1 MDKLRLK
8 AVLIAQ
14 KKDAEAILKDNIID
28 REILESS
35 RKYMDSNMIKVV
47 TGIRRCGKSV
57 LSFQL
62 LNGRNF
68 AYANFDD
75 ERLSE
80 IRAKDFDDILEVLH
94 ETYGNFK
101 YLFLD
106 ELQNID
112 KWELFVNRCRRQGYN
127 VLLTGSNAK
136 LLSKEL
142 ATHLTGRYVELELY
156 PFSFR
161 EYLRYLG
168 KKYSEEDF
176 YLPEKIGEI
185 KKFLNDYI
193 ETGGF
198 PEVLKYQEIRIRY
211 LTDLY
216 NAIIGK
222 DIITRYN
229 IRHSKALKDMAS
241 YLISNYGSFISY
253 NRLKNIFNIKSVH
266 TIENYVSYI
275 AESYLAFQM
284 LPFSFKVKE
293 QLISPKKIYAI
304 DTGMINAVSSKTFD
318 NKSRLIENAV
328 FLDILRRHGRELF
341 YYKSKQ
347 QEEVDFVLKEGLKA
361 KQLIQVCY
369 SLDNE
374 DTKKREIRALLKASE
389 ELKCKNL
396 LVVTWDYE
404 GEEETDGKKIIYAPL
419 WKWLLKEPQ

>member
-1 MDKLRLK
+1 MDKTQLK

-14 KKDAEAILKDNIID
+14 KREIESVFKDNIID

-35 RKYMDSNMIKVV
+35 RKYIDSNMIKVV

-57 LSFQL
+57 FSLQL
-62 LNGRNF
+62 LKGRDF

-75 ERLSE
+75 ERLSG
-80 IRAKDFDDILEVLH
+80 IRAEDLNDVLEVLH
-94 ETYGNFK
+94 EIYGNFK
-101 YLFLD
+101 HLFLD
-106 ELQNID
+106 ELQNLE

-127 VLLTGSNAK
+127 ILLTGSNAK
-136 LLSKEL
+136 MLGKEL

-156 PFSFR
+156 PFSFG
-161 EYLRYLG
+161 EFLKYFG

-185 KKFLNDYI
+185 KKLLSEYI

-198 PEVLKYQEIRIRY
+198 PEVLRYGEIRTRY

-229 IRHSKALKDMAS
+229 IRHSKILKDMAA
-241 YLISNYGSFISY
+241 YLISNFSSYISY
-253 NRLKNIFNIKSVH
+253 NKLKNIFNIKSVH

-275 AESYLAFQM
+275 EESYLIFQ
-284 LPFSFKVKE
+284 LFPFSFKVKE
-293 QLISPKKIYAI
+293 QFISPKKIYAI
-304 DTGMINAVSSKTFD
+304 DAGMINAVSSKTFD
-318 NKSRLIENAV
+318 NKSRLIENIV
-328 FLDILRRHGRELF
+328 FMELLRTHGKETF

-361 KQLIQVCY
+361 KRLIQVCF
-369 SLDNE
+369 SFIDEN
-374 DTKKREIRALLKASE
+374 TKKREIKALLKASD
-389 ELKCKNL
+389 ELKCRNL
-396 LVVTWDYE
+396 LVITWDFE
-404 GEEETDGKKIIYAPL
+404 GEEKIEGKRIIYKPL
-419 WKWLLKEPQ
+419 WKWLLE

>member
-1 MDKLRLK
+1 MNKTELK

-14 KKDAEAILKDNIID
+14 KKEIEGILKDNIID

-35 RKYMDSNMIKVV
+35 KKYMDSNMIKVV

-57 LSFQL
+57 FSMQL
-62 LNGRNF
+62 LKDENF
-68 AYANFDD
+68 AYVNFDD
-75 ERLSE
+75 EKLSGISAEDLNDVLE
-80 IRAKDFDDILEVLH
+80 ILH
-94 ETYGNFK
+94 EIYGDFK

-106 ELQNID
+106 EMQNIE

-127 VLLTGSNAK
+127 IVLTGSNAK
-136 LLSKEL
+136 MLSKEL
-142 ATHLTGRYVELELY
+142 AAHLTGRYIELELY

-161 EYLRYLG
+161 EFLKYFG
-168 KKYSEEDF
+168 MKYSEEDF

-185 KKFLNDYI
+185 KKRLGEYI

-198 PEVLKYQEIRIRY
+198 PEVLKYGEIRARY

-229 IRHSKALKDMAS
+229 IRHSKTLKDMAA
-241 YLISNYGSFISY
+241 YLISNYGSFMSY
-253 NRLKNIFNIKSVH
+253 NKLKNIFNIKSVH

-275 AESYLAFQM
+275 EESYLIFQ
-284 LPFSFKVKE
+284 LFSFSFKVKE

-318 NKSRLIENAV
+318 NKSRLIENIV
-328 FLDILRRHGRELF
+328 FLELKRLGKETF

-361 KQLIQVCY
+361 KQLIQVCH
-369 SLDNE
+369 SLDDEN
-374 DTKKREIRALLKASE
+374 TKNREIKALLKASE

-396 LVVTWDYE
+396 LVITWDYE
-404 GEEETDGKKIIYAPL
+404 AEEEIKGRKIIYKPL
-419 WKWLLKEPQ
+419 WRWLLR

>member
-1 MDKLRLK
+1 MNKTELK

-14 KKDAEAILKDNIID
+14 KREIEGIFKDNIID

-35 RKYMDSNMIKVV
+35 RKYMDSDMIKVV

-57 LSFQL
+57 FSFQL
-62 LNGRNF
+62 LKGRDF

-75 ERLSE
+75 ERLSG
-80 IRAKDFDDILEVLH
+80 IRAEDLNDVLEVLH
-94 ETYGNFK
+94 EIYGNFK
-101 YLFLD
+101 CLFLD
-106 ELQNID
+106 EMQNIE

-127 VLLTGSNAK
+127 ILLTGSNAK
-136 LLSKEL
+136 MLSKEL
-142 ATHLTGRYVELELY
+142 AAHLTGRYIELELY

-161 EYLRYLG
+161 EFLRYFG
-168 KKYSEEDF
+168 MKYSEEDF

-185 KKFLNDYI
+185 KKRLGEYV
-193 ETGGF
+193 ERGGF
-198 PEVLKYQEIRIRY
+198 PEVLRYGEIRARY

-216 NAIIGK
+216 SAIIGK

-229 IRHSKALKDMAS
+229 IRHSKILKDMAA
-241 YLISNYGSFISY
+241 YLISNYGSFMSY
-253 NRLKNIFNIKSVH
+253 NKLKNIFNIKSVH

-275 AESYLAFQM
+275 EESYLIFQ
-284 LPFSFKVKE
+284 LFPFSFKVKE

-318 NKSRLIENAV
+318 NKSRLIENIV
-328 FLDILRRHGRELF
+328 FMELKRLGKEIF

-369 SLDNE
+369 SLDDE
-374 DTKKREIRALLKASE
+374 HTKKREIKALLKASE

-396 LVVTWDYE
+396 LVITWDYE
-404 GEEETDGKKIIYAPL
+404 GEEKIEKNKIIYKPL
-419 WKWLLKEPQ
+419 WKWLLE